1 MQELRSKSRGK
12 RGVRMV
18 LDSALI
24 TIALMG
30 LAFGPLWA
38 FAWTKALS
46 DKDLTLGRR
55 VAGVMALSL
64 ATLFVVCIV
73 PLIALAQNHG
83 LHEPGAGDL
92 NTVATLAFFAI
103 PGVVIQVVS
112 ALGFAVN
119 DHGQPR

>member
-1 MQELRSKSRGK
+1 
-12 RGVRMV
+12 MV

-46 DKDLTLGRR
+46 DKDLTLRRR
-55 VAGVMALSL
+55 VTSVMGLSL
-64 ATLFVVCIV
+64 ATLFVVCLV
-73 PLIALAQNHG
+73 PLFVVAQNHG
-83 LHEPGAGDL
+83 LHERDEGDL
-92 NTVATLAFFAI
+92 NTIATLALFGV
-103 PGVVIQVVS
+103 PGVIIQVVS